1 MIYLWV
7 VKFITLILIFG
18 GTSFIGILVSKRYE
32 NRLRELEKLKTAIH
46 MLEVKIK
53 FTYDTIPKIFREI
66 ELKIDGNIG
75 KIFGL
80 AQEKMNNF
88 SLEKSWNEAIEDSN
102 CFLLSKDKEILK
114 DLGKTLGQTDIEGQ
128 LNQINLIYDFLD
140 MQIKD
145 AVLEKQKN
153 QKLYKT
159 LRNGCRTCYCNYISL
174 SSIVLYNR
182 IHPFLIQSDQ
192 RSDLFKNV

>member
-1 MIYLWV
+1 MWV
-7 VKFITLILIFG
+7 LKFITLILIFG

-32 NRLRELEKLKTAIH
+32 NRLRELEKLKSAIH

-66 ELKIDGNIG
+66 EVKVDGNIG
-75 KIFGL
+75 RIFGL

-88 SLEKSWNEAIEDSN
+88 SLERSWNEAIEDSN

-114 DLGKTLGQTDIEGQ
+114 DLGKTLGQTDVEGQ

-140 MQIKD
+140 VQIKD

-153 QKLYKT
+153 EKLYKT
-159 LRNGCRTCYCNYISL
+159 LRNGGRACYCNYIG
-174 SSIVLYNR
+174 
-182 IHPFLIQSDQ
+182 LIAIFCYQTN
-192 RSDLFKNV
+192 LFQTL

>member
-7 VKFITLILIFG
+7 LKFITLILIFG

-32 NRLRELEKLKTAIH
+32 NRLRELEKLKSAIH

-66 ELKIDGNIG
+66 EVKVDGNIG
-75 KIFGL
+75 RIFGL

-88 SLEKSWNEAIEDSN
+88 SLERSWNEAIEDSN

-114 DLGKTLGQTDIEGQ
+114 DLGKTLGQTDVEGQ

-140 MQIKD
+140 VQIKD

-153 QKLYKT
+153 EKLYKT
-159 LRNGCRTCYCNYISL
+159 LRNDGRACYCNYISL
-174 SSIVLYNR
+174 IAIFPLSNKSFPNSMSVLEPR
-182 IHPFLIQSDQ
+182 
-192 RSDLFKNV
+192 